1 MKMNKFQPQLQFVVQ
16 NSDIANVMVQ
26 RHKERINADL
36 ASVKQK
42 IKLGHNELECLNK
55 EWHLQAK
62 ETWTEECG
70 KPITK
75 ALAALKSL
83 FSVKFEVRYGWS
95 KERSTY
101 RSDKDAEVCNVLV
114 ESTEICGKGAG
125 DYYIRSTSDLR
136 KVSEKDCKPFIRPTS
151 VRVPVH
157 YWTGESFARIEDLP
171 RILDMKKGTYS
182 FEFTPELQAKWD
194 EIAEKT
200 VIQLDLYRQRNE
212 LLVELDGLPEF
223 EKQVQARLTA
233 QAMSNMG
240 GMPMLAAL
248 DASLS
253 RPLLASD

>member
-1 MKMNKFQPQLQFVVQ
+1 MNKFQPQLQFVVQ

-36 ASVKQK
+36 ASIKQK
-42 IKLGHNELECLNK
+42 IKLGQNDLQRLNK
-55 EWHLQAK
+55 EWHTQAK
-62 ETWTEECG
+62 ETWTAECG
-70 KPITK
+70 KPIAK
-75 ALAALKSL
+75 AMAGLKSL
-83 FSVKFEVRYGWS
+83 FSVKFEVRYGRS
-95 KERSTY
+95 KERSSY
-101 RSDKDAEVCNVLV
+101 RSDKDAEVCTVLV
-114 ESTEICGKGAG
+114 ESTEICEKGAG
-125 DYYIRSTSDLR
+125 DYYVRSTSDLR
-136 KVSEKDCKPFIRPTS
+136 MVAEKDCKPFVRPTS

-157 YWTGESFARIEDLP
+157 YWSDQSFSRVEDLHH
-171 RILDMKKGTYS
+171 ILEMKKGVYS

-194 EIAEKT
+194 ELAGKT
-200 VIQLDLYRQRNE
+200 LAQLDFYRQRNE
-212 LLVELDGLPEF
+212 LVAELDGLPEF